1 MKTRTGFHLTVKEVE
16 WIRLFRRFN
25 EAGRA
30 ALVRALQE
38 TYDEEP
44 VERRKPPAV
53 PGNPKPLAFKPA
65 G

>member
-1 MKTRTGFHLTVKEVE
+1 MKTRTGFHLTVQEVE

-44 VERRKPPAV
+44 VERRKPPASS
-53 PGNPKPLAFKPA
+53 GNPKTLAFKPA